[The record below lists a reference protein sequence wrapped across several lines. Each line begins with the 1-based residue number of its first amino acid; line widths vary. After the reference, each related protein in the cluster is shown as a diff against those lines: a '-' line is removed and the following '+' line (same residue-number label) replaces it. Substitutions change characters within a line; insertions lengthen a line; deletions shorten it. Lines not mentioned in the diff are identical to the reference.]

1 MLISV
6 DSDCSPSDTISRV
19 STRSLFLLCLCYAD
33 KGIQIFIYWSS
44 LCIIPIK
51 FARWHQDFK
60 FIPPYTMFTE
70 SWLSVYGWFMTCT
83 SGALSSS
90 RKVSHWP
97 QYKISRQCFST
108 QTRELLNLTKMSLIK
123 YFDHL
128 KNKAKKKK
136 KCKNDKWRQC
146 FKGWTMKAE
155 WMTPRNSHWQNATG
169 SFTVDLQPL
178 MRHWKVKER
187 TPFHAM
193 RCTLYMVLA
202 QHL

>member
-6 DSDCSPSDTISRV
+6 DSDGSPSDTISRV
-19 STRSLFLLCLCYAD
+19 STRSVFLLCLCYAD

-70 SWLSVYGWFMTCT
+70 SWLSVYGWFMTCI

-108 QTRELLNLTKMSLIK
+108 QTRELLNLTKISLIK

-136 KCKNDKWRQC
+136 NAKMKNEDNVSKDEQWKQN
-146 FKGWTMKAE
+146 E
-155 WMTPRNSHWQNATG
+155 WLHVISIDRMLQAHLQLIFSHWCDIG
-169 SFTVDLQPL
+169 K
-178 MRHWKVKER
+178 WKKG
-187 TPFHAM
+187 PHFM
-193 RCTLYMVLA
+193 PWGVLCIWC
-202 QHL
+202 